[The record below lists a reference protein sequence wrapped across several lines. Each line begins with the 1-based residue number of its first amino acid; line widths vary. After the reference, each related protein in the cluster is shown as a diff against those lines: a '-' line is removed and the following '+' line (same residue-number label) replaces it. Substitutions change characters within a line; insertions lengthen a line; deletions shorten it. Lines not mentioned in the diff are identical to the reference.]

1 MKTEKINYQEM
12 SKKDEQ
18 FITRTVDNIKT
29 VPTIDELMN
38 VGLKKKK
45 DEILS
50 NIMNDLMKKG
60 LKPKSRVKFIKGGQ
74 EYKGVVSGTVNANRK
89 TVTITID
96 MDSVADNEK
105 KFWDDKGKFRTPP
118 YTISEITPL
127 DETNKKEIT
136 KQNVEIENQIEE
148 NNKEEEDISLDE
160 EEIIDFDE
168 EETVDFDN
176 ESDYDE

>member
-12 SKKDEQ
+12 SRMDEQ

-50 NIMNDLMKKG
+50 NIMTDLMKKG
-60 LKPKSRVKFIKGGQ
+60 LKPKSRIKFIKGGQ
-74 EYKGVVSGTVNANRK
+74 EYRGVVSGTVNANRK

-96 MDSVADNEK
+96 TDSVADNEK

-118 YTISEITPL
+118 YTISEITPVE
-127 DETNKKEIT
+127 ETNKKEIT
-136 KQNVEIENQIEE
+136 KQNVKIENQAEE
-148 NNKEEEDISLDE
+148 LNVDNNEEEDINFDE
-160 EEIIDFDE
+160 EEI
-168 EETVDFDN
+168 VDFDDNN
-176 ESDYDE
+176 EDNYDDNE